1 MLTSSLAALP
11 QAIHGD
17 IPAFLRS
24 QGAIGQGMY
33 DQLLAHG
40 HQKAALDAVIKAQG
54 IQVGGKLAA
63 SNPDLVAKPSE
74 PKKDRN
80 ALPTNMLQGLG
91 SKGVSRLNKEY
102 GEGNWNLTGGKG
114 FYASGTTDVYN
125 RQEGGMVKKTVY
137 TKAPKPQKPP
147 APQQQAAP
155 AVQQDTSQIDALQP
169 LDVGQQAEP
178 QGPTMEDIAGM
189 FAGQI
194 AEMQAGLTQSMNQQA
209 QMFAEM
215 QAAQNERME
224 NLTMQMMNAQIA
236 SQARPQIMGVKGA
249 NSSAGDAMTIARR
262 GVTGAFGRGG
272 MRIQNLNV

>member
-1 MLTSSLAALP
+1 MQINHA
-11 QAIHGD
+11 D
-17 IPAFLRS
+17 IPGFLRS

-63 SNPDLVAKPSE
+63 SNPGLVAKSKSSE

-80 ALPTNMLQGLG
+80 ALPTSMLSGLG
-91 SKGVSRLNKEY
+91 SKGVGRLDKEY

-114 FYASGTTDVYN
+114 FFASGTTNFYDPK
-125 RQEGGMVKKTVY
+125 GGTVQKTVY
-137 TKAPKPQKPP
+137 SKAPEPEAP
-147 APQQQAAP
+147 AAQAAPVQQAAP
-155 AVQQDTSQIDALQP
+155 QQTQQQQTGLTP
-169 LDVGQQAEP
+169 LDVGQFEEP
-178 QGPTMEDIAGM
+178 EGPTLEDVASM

-194 AEMQAGLTQSMNQQA
+194 ADMMAGVQQGLQQQG

-215 QAAQNERME
+215 QAGQNERME
-224 NLTMQMMNAQIA
+224 NLTQQLMNAQIA
-236 SQARPQIMGVKGA
+236 SQQRPAVMGVKGA
-249 NSSAGDAMTIARR
+249 TSSAGTPMSIARR